1 MLVVL
6 VSFTKLRRNGAGV
19 RAHAVDGVDNKVPVY
34 MGIGIDAPA
43 HNNNQAKCTPK
54 MVYQS
59 VKNSV
64 EAGAQGLIY
73 SPNYSFMKLSNLDA
87 SVQALKDL
95 EII

>member
-1 MLVVL
+1 
-6 VSFTKLRRNGAGV
+6 
-19 RAHAVDGVDNKVPVY
+19 
-34 MGIGIDAPA
+34 MGLGIDAPA